1 MTRRGVVQLSL
12 AITGFVALAVGI
24 VVLVLQQVISPAMGL
39 LSLIALLGLYVGFG
53 ILIGVYRLI
62 SRLD

>member
-24 VVLVLQQVISPAMGL
+24 VVLVLQQVISPALGL